1 MSDEHESTALQPTH
15 AHGTLRPYDSPD
27 AFVAAQRIATSLA
40 ASSLVPTEYRG
51 NVPNCLVAL
60 ELASRLRASP
70 LMVMQSTH
78 VIHGRPFFAAS
89 FVAGCIATSG
99 RFGPLQFRLGGEG
112 DDRAC
117 TAWTTDRDGNVV
129 EGPTVSIGMAR
140 AEGWMDKKGSKWKT
154 LPDLM
159 LRYRAITFFGRIYA
173 SDILMGMHTV
183 DEAEDMRL
191 VGSSST
197 APPPVVGQRT
207 RPALEV
213 VRPDQDNGT
222 PPPVVGE
229 TEAPSNEPEAE
240 PEQTTL
246 EPDEWLESY
255 DKGTNGRT
263 TI

>member
-15 AHGTLRPYDSPD
+15 AHGTLKPYDSPD

-40 ASSLVPTEYRG
+40 ASSLVPTEYRN

-78 VIHGRPFFAAS
+78 VIHGRPFFSAS

-99 RFGPLQFRLGGEG
+99 RFGPLQFQLEGSG

-117 TAWTTDRDGNVV
+117 TAWAEDRDGNIV
-129 EGPTVSIGMAR
+129 EGPTISIGMAR
-140 AEGWMDKKGSKWKT
+140 SEGWMDKKGSKWKT

-173 SDILMGMHTV
+173 SDILMGMHTT
-183 DEAEDMRL
+183 DEADDMLL
-191 VGSSST
+191 VGSSRT
-197 APPPVVGQRT
+197 TPPPPAVGSRRAPAQVVT
-207 RPALEV
+207 SSA
-213 VRPDQDNGT
+213 DT

-240 PEQTTL
+240 PEQKTL

-255 DKGTNGRT
+255 DKGTTNGRT